1 MAYIRSNYLR
11 GFCTLPHISHAITV
25 VKTNI
30 SSCNHPI
37 PFLASACLFH
47 ISCSNGRLSP
57 SCSTPQR
64 IHRAFN
70 VQSCRLLVQLLLHD
84 AECLSKM
91 SSHSNNEDETNSAGD
106 EVTRAQGS
114 CISEQIYI
122 QSGNDKKVLHL
133 LSIGLTD
140 NNNNSKEEPLFSLDQ
155 EPWLKLPKS
164 SIIRPRNNDYVHEI
178 ARRANLFHII
188 PAPRPKNWTRAQTL
202 EWLERNAISNEADV
216 AFLRNE
222 VRRLRRVFERQMQ
235 EQQESLVVG
244 SGGSGSNNGSWRG
257 SVPYLRVIMCLT
269 QDNVKALFL
278 TRANSQSRQQL
289 DARNSNNR

>member
-1 MAYIRSNYLR
+1 M
-11 GFCTLPHISHAITV
+11 H
-25 VKTNI
+25 
-30 SSCNHPI
+30 
-37 PFLASACLFH
+37 
-47 ISCSNGRLSP
+47 
-57 SCSTPQR
+57 QR
-64 IHRAFN
+64 T
-70 VQSCRLLVQLLLHD
+70 D
-84 AECLSKM
+84 
-91 SSHSNNEDETNSAGD
+91 
-106 EVTRAQGS
+106 
-114 CISEQIYI
+114 IYI